1 MKPDILDSSMQI
13 QPLTNYQQKQNT
25 LLSLPVYVCCCEL
38 WMLFAEI
45 GFFFI
50 MGIFMHGIIWSAPA
64 LKQME
69 DKIIMF
75 VWNSRIWI
83 LFTLYY
89 SSVLRSMFK
98 WWLVL
103 ISKICLSVLK
113 DMLDK
118 QNSFEKFFQ
127 KQEHI

>member
-1 MKPDILDSSMQI
+1 
-13 QPLTNYQQKQNT
+13 
-25 LLSLPVYVCCCEL
+25 
-38 WMLFAEI
+38 
-45 GFFFI
+45 
-50 MGIFMHGIIWSAPA
+50 
-64 LKQME
+64 
-69 DKIIMF
+69 
-75 VWNSRIWI
+75 
-83 LFTLYY
+83 
-89 SSVLRSMFK
+89 MFK